1 MKNAFTLAEVLI
13 TLGIIGV
20 VAAMTIPTLISNT
33 NGAQFKAVYKK
44 ALSTMNQAV
53 LMNVALEDT
62 DFSTLKDDSGSTGG
76 NHVAGSL
83 AAMLEDRLQSATD
96 VSSTYFTEVD
106 TNSGTLPTSTIEVT
120 VSCTA
125 EDKNN
130 AASAADGSAE
140 KLCANANIATGETS
154 ADVTGDITFAPTAG
168 SYYVYALAD
177 GTYFGFNKEAQS
189 CSKGNLD
196 CIGFIDV
203 NGSTNPNT
211 VVECDDPD
219 AATCEVSASNIKD
232 IYPVLFYGQ
241 TVEPATNAARTVL
254 FGK

>member
-33 NGAQFKAVYKK
+33 NGAQFKTAYKK

-62 DFSTLKDDSGSTGG
+62 DFSTLKDGSQLASG
-76 NHVAGSL
+76 NHKAGTL
-83 AAMLEDRLQSATD
+83 GAMLQDRLQSATD
-96 VSSTYFTEVD
+96 VTSNYFTEVQK
-106 TNSGTLPTSTIEVT
+106 NSGALPTATLKVT

-125 EDKNN
+125 QDKED
-130 AASAADGSAE
+130 ATDATAGTAEALCASA
-140 KLCANANIATGETS
+140 NIQPGETS
-154 ADVTGDITFAPTAG
+154 ADVTGNITFAPTTDT
-168 SYYVYALAD
+168 YYVFALAD
-177 GTYFGFNKEAQS
+177 GTYFGFNKNAQN
-189 CSKGNLD
+189 CTKGNMD

-203 NGSTNPNT
+203 NGATNPNT
-211 VVECDDPD
+211 IVKCDDD
-219 AATCEVSASNIKD
+219 TAATCEVQAANIKD
-232 IYPVLFYGQ
+232 IYPVIFYEQ
-241 TVEPATNAARTVL
+241 TVEPASDAARTVL